1 MKAKEF
7 REMADQELQKEI
19 EERQKDLVQFRL
31 QMTTGVVEN
40 VRAARNARRDIAR
53 IKTVQRQRELAAAKG
68 DKE

>member
-7 REMADQELQKEI
+7 REMADQELQKEV
-19 EERQKDLVQFRL
+19 EERQKDLIQFRL

-68 DKE
+68 SNE

>member
-7 REMADQELQKEI
+7 REMADQELQKELT
-19 EERQKDLVQFRL
+19 ERHKDLMQFRL

-53 IKTVQRQRELAAAKG
+53 IKTVLRERQPAAAKG
-68 DKE
+68 DS